1 MKMNIILQ
9 HQGEGRMLHLR
20 CGLQDPQVTSGTA
33 EGALQT
39 GTLERFGG
47 FFGEKKQFRILH
59 RFFFYD
65 FCISICAKCEQTIWD
80 DFGEVLD
87 LFLMT
92 SNDSWTV
99 LEGFLMN
106 SDGVG

>member
-9 HQGEGRMLHLR
+9 HQGEGRMMNIPR

-33 EGALQT
+33 EGALQVLWKDLEDF
-39 GTLERFGG
+39 LERKNSSEFSIV
-47 FFGEKKQFRILH
+47 FFN
-59 RFFFYD
+59 D

-87 LFLMT
+87 LFWMT